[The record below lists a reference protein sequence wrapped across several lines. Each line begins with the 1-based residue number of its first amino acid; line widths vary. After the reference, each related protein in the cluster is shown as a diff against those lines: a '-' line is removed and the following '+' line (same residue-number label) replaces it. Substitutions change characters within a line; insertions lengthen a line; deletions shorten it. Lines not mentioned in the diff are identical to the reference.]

1 MSIQRQKNGRV
12 SIRHGNHIR
21 QEYWSGLPI
30 PTPGSNPCLLC
41 LLHGGS
47 LGRWILYHWATWEA
61 PTVAQKHPYY
71 TADPWKI
78 QTWIHRSI
86 YTCFFFFFPV
96 GNTTWSRFHNPGL
109 VESACAKEPWIK
121 RSQLWVTCRFSTVQ
135 KTSVPNPIL
144 FKGQLYLGTEILVL
158 VNIKKNKHT
167 RKEIILI

>member
-86 YTCFFFFFPV
+86 YTCFFFFFQWEIQHDPGSIIQGWLNLHVPRNHGLKGANCELPAGFPLCRKPV
-96 GNTTWSRFHNPGL
+96 SLTPFCSRVNCTWGL
-109 VESACAKEPWIK
+109 KFW
-121 RSQLWVTCRFSTVQ
+121 F
-135 KTSVPNPIL
+135 
-144 FKGQLYLGTEILVL
+144 
-158 VNIKKNKHT
+158 
-167 RKEIILI
+167 